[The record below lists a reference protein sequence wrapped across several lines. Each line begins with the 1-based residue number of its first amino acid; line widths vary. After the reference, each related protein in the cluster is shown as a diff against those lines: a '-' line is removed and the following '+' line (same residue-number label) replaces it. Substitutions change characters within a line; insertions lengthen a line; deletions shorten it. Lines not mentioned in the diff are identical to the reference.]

1 MKQRCRC
8 CLSTNSNMY
17 INIFEQHKSGTT
29 YAENIRYLAEVQ
41 IEHDDGL
48 PQLICSNCY
57 NEIQRIYNFG
67 MNVRLADEKLR
78 QELEG
83 NKNHIR
89 EDEEQMETV
98 QVLEENEYF
107 TPVEVQEEGGMQV
120 CVIEEIL
127 EHEQDQENVLILEV
141 VVLYLF

>member
-8 CLSTNSNMY
+8 CLNTNSNMY
-17 INIFEQHKSGTT
+17 YNIFEQHKSGTT

-41 IEHDDGL
+41 IDHDDGL

-67 MNVRLADEKLR
+67 INVRLADEKLR
-78 QELEG
+78 QELEA
-83 NKNHIR
+83 NKNEIV
-89 EDEEQMETV
+89 EDEAEEQMETTV
-98 QVLEENEYF
+98 EVLEENEYF
-107 TPVEVQEEGGMQV
+107 RQVEEEQDDSGMQV

-127 EHEQDQENVLILEV
+127 EHEADQESVLIVEV
-141 VVLYLF
+141 R